1 MELIAIA
8 IFVGVTLAAIAGTW
22 VAIKKSWNTVE
33 PEPEELFLEPL
44 EPREESEAAREL
56 MYEMKNERTFR
67 EPPRPRPLTS
77 EEKMVIQGLE
87 GEIER
92 MTQEYKFD
100 SETLKE
106 AAALL
111 SQRYVTNE
119 TRRLIIRNLE
129 YQVKLGAVER
139 REVDRQ

>member
-1 MELIAIA
+1 
-8 IFVGVTLAAIAGTW
+8 
-22 VAIKKSWNTVE
+22 
-33 PEPEELFLEPL
+33 
-44 EPREESEAAREL
+44 
-56 MYEMKNERTFR
+56 
-67 EPPRPRPLTS
+67 
-77 EEKMVIQGLE
+77 MVIQELE
-87 GEIER
+87 GKIER

-129 YQVKLGAVER
+129 YQVKLGAAER
-139 REVDRQ
+139 REVDRR